1 MAETNRSSLLQLF
14 QPPVMTV
21 DGVAHHPCPSD
32 TFFSLDTNDVWFNF
46 SQHNF
51 PGIALFCLGTNN
63 FSIHYIIFSLTLFA
77 PAGNFSE
84 HGLLD
89 FVDHCKILLYLV
101 TLVLALVG
109 NSAVL
114 LAVLKFRNL
123 RGAVNLYCANLVVA
137 DILICLCCMWVYLV
151 NHITAPAYILGPFI
165 CKINGFVQS
174 K

>member
-51 PGIALFCLGTNN
+51 PG
-63 FSIHYIIFSLTLFA
+63 
-77 PAGNFSE
+77 NFSE
-84 HGLLD
+84 HGSLD